1 MREGTKR
8 EMRIYQDPK
17 LEFLCNKRLGE
28 ETTKR
33 NNNKKRN
40 KTIRKKKNKQHKK
53 RQQRQQQQKTVKGL
67 PWGWE
72 HIAWRAAMKT
82 KVEEDFRF

>member
-40 KTIRKKKNKQHKK
+40 KTIRRKKKPNNTKKDNNDNNNKKQL
-53 RQQRQQQQKTVKGL
+53 RDFL
-67 PWGWE
+67 
-72 HIAWRAAMKT
+72 
-82 KVEEDFRF
+82 EDENI